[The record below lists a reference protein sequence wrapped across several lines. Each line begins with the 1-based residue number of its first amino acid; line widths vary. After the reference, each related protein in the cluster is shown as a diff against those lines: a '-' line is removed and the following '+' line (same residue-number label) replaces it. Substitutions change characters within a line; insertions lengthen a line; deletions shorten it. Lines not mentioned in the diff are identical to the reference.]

1 MTKEEFLKIVKGVVL
16 AAGFTAALGA
26 AVPGFAGGNKY
37 AASPATRDCGQGDAV
52 NWFGAT
58 TLWPPNHKFVP
69 VSVTADGSD
78 TNEGVSITVTPV
90 VTDAVGG
97 DGGAQHDPDYTPAGS
112 PTATGTGTAT
122 VPFELRAERSG
133 RGEGRT
139 YTINW
144 SATFDNGTKTCA
156 SDDDGQSPF
165 VVSVPHDMRN
175 KNS

>member
-1 MTKEEFLKIVKGVVL
+1 MKIAKAVTVAV
-16 AAGFTAALGA
+16 GFTAALGV
-26 AVPGFAGGNKY
+26 AVPGMAASGNKY
-37 AASPATRDCGQGDAV
+37 AAAAASRSCGDGDLV

-69 VSVTADGSD
+69 ASVTADDADSAQ
-78 TNEGVSITVTPV
+78 NVTIEIDPV

-97 DGGAQHDPDYTPAGS
+97 DGGAQHDPDFTYTSGPA
-112 PTATGTGTAT
+112 ATGTDTAT
-122 VPFELRAERSG
+122 VDFALRSERSG
-133 RGEGRT
+133 RGDGRT

-144 SATFDNGTKTCA
+144 KATFDNGSKTCT

-175 KNS
+175 K